1 MNCHLNGNMNRD
13 MNRHAMQPGLRRL
26 SPVLLAIALATIALG
41 ACARSAVIAPAP
53 EVTTPAPAPDG
64 RTVLGAMYER
74 YIGKWYM
81 TLTFKQNVTI
91 MSATGRQTRQ
101 VWNQYLTLPGRQR
114 IDYVPLT
121 SKSGVLYTDGKL
133 YAFANGKAQ
142 NTQPGWHPLLVL
154 TGDVYTQMVDTT
166 AMQLDSL
173 GFDLSKARKDRWEG
187 KEMWVVGAAAGDSTS
202 SQFWVDTDSLLLRRV
217 LVSDPRAV
225 KPSVNETR
233 YLNYK
238 GVAGYPVAFSMRSY
252 RDGRLYFRGESTN
265 VIIGDRLSVE
275 LFEPQSWSTS
285 QLKR

>member
-1 MNCHLNGNMNRD
+1 V
-13 MNRHAMQPGLRRL
+13 RHPLR
-26 SPVLLAIALATIALG
+26 SVPAIAVVVAASVLG
-41 ACARSAVIAPAP
+41 ACARQATVAPAP
-53 EVTTPAPAPDG
+53 ADVVAPPAAPDG
-64 RTVLGAMYER
+64 RTVLAAMNER

-91 MSATGRQTRQ
+91 IATSNRQTRQ

-114 IDYVPLT
+114 IDYVPLA
-121 SKSGVLYTDGKL
+121 SRSGVLYADGKL
-133 YAFANGKAQ
+133 YAFANGKPQ

-173 GFDLSKARKDRWEG
+173 GFDLTRARKDTLDGR
-187 KEMWVVGAAAGDSTS
+187 EMWVVGAAKGDSTS
-202 SQFWVDTDSLLLRRV
+202 SQFWVDSDSLLVRRV
-217 LVSDPRAV
+217 LVRDARAA

-238 GVAGYPVAFSMRSY
+238 NVAGFPIAHSMRSY

-265 VIIGDRLSVE
+265 VIVGDRLAIE
-275 LFEPQSWSTS
+275 LFEPASWVSS
-285 QLKR
+285 QVRR